1 LLVGVAPAEHA
12 RLAAAAFTPA
22 PPPQVTTAHIAPPKL
37 SVAEAVASLAGRLQ
51 ERGASSFEELVG
63 RQAVPIEV
71 VIGLLAV
78 LELYKRSLV
87 ELDQTST
94 FGDIAVRWTGGDL
107 VDPTDMTVEEPI

>member
-1 LLVGVAPAEHA
+1 
-12 RLAAAAFTPA
+12 
-22 PPPQVTTAHIAPPKL
+22 IAPPRL
-37 SVAEAVASLAGRLQ
+37 SVAEAVTSLARRLQ
-51 ERGASSFEELVG
+51 DQGSISFEELVG

-107 VDPTDMTVEEPI
+107 VDPIDMTVEEPA

>member
-1 LLVGVAPAEHA
+1 MV
-12 RLAAAAFTPA
+12 PA
-22 PPPQVTTAHIAPPKL
+22 PPPQVTTTHIAPPRL
-37 SVAEAVASLAGRLQ
+37 SVAEAVSSLARRLQ
-51 ERGASSFEELVG
+51 ERGASSFEDLVG
-63 RQAVPIEV
+63 RQALPIEV

-107 VDPTDMTVEEPI
+107 TDPIDLPVEEPA